1 MFRDRTNLYYSYRQS
16 YARHPFTT
24 STPGYVY
31 ASSVVATHGTPPP
44 GSSRDEDR
52 NPLLS
57 DAGNSGDVGDDVAI
71 EMDILP
77 PSWTDVSDEVNQ
89 ILDMIKQ
96 KSDRL
101 DKLHQEHV
109 LPGFDDRSKQESVIE
124 HLTAEITEHFHEC
137 QRLIKSLETILQQ
150 SSPTSTQ
157 INMSRNMQISLATKV
172 QEVSTQFRK
181 KQSTYL
187 KTLRGNRAASLP
199 LVTTTTYPEDDLDV
213 SFSQSQIQ
221 QSARVAESSN
231 DTVIRQRE
239 AEITQI
245 AQGIIELA
253 DIFKELQTMVI
264 DQGTLLDRIDYNIE
278 NMKVHVKAADTE
290 LRQAAHYQRRTQK
303 CKIIIFLSLLVF
315 LLMVVIYFKF
325 RRRSYSP
332 PPPPPPP
339 QPQDST
345 PDVHPA
351 EHIPRDQASTIRIR
365 NRGLL

>member
-16 YARHPFTT
+16 YARHPFST
-24 STPGYVY
+24 SAPGYIH
-31 ASSVVATHGTPPP
+31 SSSGATHGTPPP
-44 GSSRDEDR
+44 GSARDEDR

-57 DAGNSGDVGDDVAI
+57 DTGIAGGVGDDVTI
-71 EMDILP
+71 EMDVLP

-89 ILDMIKQ
+89 ILDLIKQ
-96 KSDRL
+96 KSSRL
-101 DKLHQEHV
+101 DKLHQEHI

-124 HLTAEITEHFHEC
+124 HLTAEITQHFHEC

-150 SSPTSTQ
+150 SNPTTTQ
-157 INMSRNMQISLATKV
+157 ISMSRNMQISLATRV
-172 QEVSTQFRK
+172 QEFSTQFRK
-181 KQSTYL
+181 KQSAYL

-221 QSARVAESSN
+221 QSARVVESSN
-231 DTVIRQRE
+231 DIVIRQRE

-303 CKIIIFLSLLVF
+303 CQIIIFLSLLVF
-315 LLMVVIYFKF
+315 LLMVVVYFKF
-325 RRRSYSP
+325 RSRSYSP
-332 PPPPPPP
+332 PPPPSP
-339 QPQDST
+339 PQDSIPP
-345 PDVHPA
+345 PDQN
-351 EHIPRDQASTIRIR
+351 PRNQASATRVLDR
-365 NRGLL
+365 ALL

>member
-1 MFRDRTNLYYSYRQS
+1 
-16 YARHPFTT
+16 
-24 STPGYVY
+24 
-31 ASSVVATHGTPPP
+31 
-44 GSSRDEDR
+44 
-52 NPLLS
+52 
-57 DAGNSGDVGDDVAI
+57 
-71 EMDILP
+71 
-77 PSWTDVSDEVNQ
+77 
-89 ILDMIKQ
+89 
-96 KSDRL
+96 
-101 DKLHQEHV
+101 
-109 LPGFDDRSKQESVIE
+109 
-124 HLTAEITEHFHEC
+124 
-137 QRLIKSLETILQQ
+137 
-150 SSPTSTQ
+150 
-157 INMSRNMQISLATKV
+157 MSRNMQISLATKV

-253 DIFKELQTMVI
+253 DIFRELQTMVI

-290 LRQAAHYQRRTQK
+290 LRQVRDFPLECKSKYILIYNTQAAHYQRRTQK
-303 CKIIIFLSLLVF
+303 CKIIIFLSLLIF

-332 PPPPPPP
+332 PPPPLPP

-345 PDVHPA
+345 DVKPA
-351 EHIPRDQASTIRIR
+351 GQIPRDQASTIRVR

>member
-16 YARHPFTT
+16 YARHPF
-24 STPGYVY
+24 SISASSYAY
-31 ASSVVATHGTPPP
+31 ASSGAVTHTPPP
-44 GSSRDEDR
+44 GGTRDDDR

-57 DAGNSGDVGDDVAI
+57 ENVDGSGEDVAI

-89 ILDMIKQ
+89 ILDLIKQ
-96 KSDRL
+96 KSERL

-124 HLTAEITEHFHEC
+124 HLTTEITQHFHEC
-137 QRLIKSLETILQQ
+137 QRLVKSLETILQQ
-150 SSPTSTQ
+150 SNPTSAQ

-172 QEVSTQFRK
+172 QEVTTQFRK
-181 KQSTYL
+181 KQSAYL

-199 LVTTTTYPEDDLDV
+199 LVTATTYPEDDLDV

-290 LRQAAHYQRRTQK
+290 LRQAAHYQQRTQK

-325 RRRSYSP
+325 RRRAYSTP
-332 PPPPPPP
+332 PPTLPPLPP
-339 QPQDST
+339 QDPTAPEKPTDQIPAVEPPAGRDS
-345 PDVHPA
+345 HWG
-351 EHIPRDQASTIRIR
+351 R
-365 NRGLL
+365 L

>member
-16 YARHPFTT
+16 YARHPFST
-24 STPGYVY
+24 SASAY
-31 ASSVVATHGTPPP
+31 AYATSEAATRGTPPP
-44 GSSRDEDR
+44 GSTRDDDR

-57 DAGNSGDVGDDVAI
+57 DAANVGGSGEDVAI

-77 PSWTDVSDEVNQ
+77 PSWTDASDEVNQ
-89 ILDMIKQ
+89 ILDLIKQ
-96 KSDRL
+96 KSERL

-109 LPGFDDRSKQESVIE
+109 LPGFDDRSEQESVIE
-124 HLTAEITEHFHEC
+124 HLTTEITEHFHEC
-137 QRLIKSLETILQQ
+137 QRLVKSLETILQH
-150 SSPTSTQ
+150 SNPTSMQ

-172 QEVSTQFRK
+172 QEVSTLFRK
-181 KQSTYL
+181 KQSAYL

-199 LVTTTTYPEDDLDV
+199 LVTSTTYPEDDLDV

-221 QSARVAESSN
+221 QSARVVESSN

-290 LRQAAHYQRRTQK
+290 LRQAAHYQQRTQK
-303 CKIIIFLSLLVF
+303 CKIIIFLSLLIF

-325 RRRSYSP
+325 RRRTYTTLP
-332 PPPPPPP
+332 PPLPPLPP
-339 QPQDST
+339 QEPEVEPIDQNPPGRDS
-345 PDVHPA
+345 A
-351 EHIPRDQASTIRIR
+351 IRDRDWSRS
-365 NRGLL
+365 